1 MEMPMWIR
9 LLPIVLLAAVEMA
22 SGQTYTEVY
31 AFTGGSDGSDP
42 ETGVV
47 ADAAGNLYG
56 TTSYGGP
63 AGYGTVYELPVTGGE
78 KTIHDF
84 SSNWDGAYPKSG
96 VIVDNA
102 GNLYGTAQQGGNTG
116 CQDFGCGVV
125 FRINP
130 THADKA
136 LHIFLDG
143 RDGGFP
149 IAGLTRDQAGDL
161 YGTTQSGGIGY
172 GVIFRMDASGHE
184 SVLDSFSGPDGNAPD
199 TKLVRDNA
207 GNMYGATYYGG
218 KSCNGVGCG
227 VVFRLNRTGKLTVLY
242 KFSGGTDGGIPTFG
256 TLTLDGAGNIYGTTN
271 YGGDLS
277 CHVGVWPGC
286 GVVYKLDPAGNQTV
300 LYSFHHGSDGAIPSS
315 GVLLDRKGNL
325 YGATLEGGDFSGNCK
340 SDIGCGVIF
349 RLSPTG
355 EETVLHTFQYDDG
368 AYPGGDLLVR
378 QGFLYGTAGQGGSTG
393 LGVVFKL
400 QL

>member
-1 MEMPMWIR
+1 MWIR

-31 AFTGGSDGSDP
+31 AFTGGSDGSGPD
-42 ETGVV
+42 TGVV

-78 KTIHDF
+78 KTIHDL
-84 SSNWDGAYPKSG
+84 SSNEDGAYPRSG

-102 GNLYGTAQQGGNTG
+102 GNLYGTAQQGGNIG
-116 CQDFGCGVV
+116 CQDFGCGVI

-130 THADKA
+130 ARTDKA
-136 LHIFLDG
+136 LHIFTDG

-149 IAGLTRDQAGDL
+149 IAGLTRDQAGAL
-161 YGTTQSGGIGY
+161 YGTTQSGGRGY

-184 SVLDSFSGPDGNAPD
+184 SVLHSFSGPDGNAPD

-207 GNMYGATYYGG
+207 GNLYGATYYGG

-227 VVFRLNRTGKLTVLY
+227 VIFRLNRAGKLTVLY
-242 KFSGGTDGGIPTFG
+242 KFSGGADGGIPTFG
-256 TLTLDGAGNIYGTTN
+256 TLTLDRAGNIYGTTN

-286 GVVYKLDPAGNQTV
+286 GVVYKIDPAGNETV
-300 LYSFHHGSDGAIPSS
+300 LYSFHHGSDGALPSS
-315 GVLLDRKGNL
+315 GVLLDKKGNL

-340 SDIGCGVIF
+340 SDVGCGVIF
-349 RLSPTG
+349 RLSATG
-355 EETVLHTFQYDDG
+355 EETILHAFQHDDG
-368 AYPGGDLLVR
+368 AYPAGDLLLR
-378 QGFLYGTAGQGGSTG
+378 QGSLYGTALQGGSTG

-400 QL
+400 QP